1 MQKEII
7 TVIGVGYVGLPL
19 ACLLATKKYKVYGLD
34 TNKTLVD
41 KINKGIP
48 PINDSLVVKSLA
60 KIVPEYLKATQD
72 AKVIGKSDIVIVS
85 VPTPVD
91 KSYQPDF
98 EPIIKATE
106 TIAKNLKKGQL
117 IVIESTINPGVSEE
131 IILPI
136 LEKQK
141 FKVGKDFYLA
151 HVPER
156 INPGDPKRDVSN
168 LPRNVGAVTKKGL
181 KRAIDFYE
189 SIIDAPINPMNSI
202 KAAEAT
208 KTIENAFRD
217 INIAFVNELAKSF
230 DQLGIDVVEVIKGA
244 SSKFSFMP
252 HWPSCGVGGHCIPVD
267 PYYLIQKAEAVG
279 FSHDFLKLAR
289 RINNNMPNYTV
300 ELLQDALNE
309 LKLPIKNTSIG
320 VLGISYKANIGDTR
334 ESPSFKIIE
343 QLEKMG
349 AKIITF
355 DPFVKKHS
363 TEKSLKD
370 ILKKSVA
377 IIVATDHSDFV
388 NMIDGDILKESKV
401 KLVIDGK
408 NCLDKNNIEACG
420 IKYKGIGR

>member
-1 MQKEII
+1 MKKETV

-19 ACLLATKKYKVYGLD
+19 ACLLAAKKYKVYGLD
-34 TNKTLVD
+34 TNKALVN
-41 KINKGIP
+41 KINKGISP
-48 PINDSLVVKSLA
+48 FKDDLVSRSLA
-60 KIVPEYLKATQD
+60 KIVPEYLKATQNP
-72 AKVIGKSDIVIVS
+72 KVINKSDVVIVS

-98 EPIIKATE
+98 NPLVKATE
-106 TIAKNLKKGQL
+106 TIAKNLKLGQL

-168 LPRNVGAVTKKGL
+168 LPRNVGALTKKGL
-181 KRAIDFYE
+181 KKAVDFYE
-189 SIIDAPINPMNSI
+189 NIIDAPINPMNSI

-267 PYYLIQKAEAVG
+267 PYYLIRKAEAVG

-300 ELLQDALNE
+300 ELLQDSLNE
-309 LKLPIKNTSIG
+309 LKLPIKNTPIG

-343 QLEKMG
+343 QLEKME
-349 AKIITF
+349 AKVMTF

-370 ILKKSVA
+370 ILKKSTA
-377 IIVATDHSDFV
+377 ILVATDHSEFV
-388 NMIDGDILKESKV
+388 NMIDGDILKNNGV
-401 KLVIDGK
+401 RLVIDGK
-408 NCLDKNNIEACG
+408 NCLDKLNIEASG
-420 IKYKGIGR
+420 IQYKGIGR

>member
-60 KIVPEYLKATQD
+60 KIVPEYLRATQD

-181 KRAIDFYE
+181 KRAVDFYE

-230 DQLGIDVVEVIKGA
+230 DQLGIDIVEVIKGA

-267 PYYLIQKAEAVG
+267 PYYLIRKAEAVG

-300 ELLQDALNE
+300 ELLQDNLNE

-320 VLGISYKANIGDTR
+320 VLGMSYKADIGDTR

-343 QLEKMG
+343 LLEKMG
-349 AKIITF
+349 AKIMTF

-377 IIVATDHSDFV
+377 IIVATNHSEFV
-388 NMIDGDILKESKV
+388 NMIDGDILKENKV

>member
-60 KIVPEYLKATQD
+60 KIVPEYLRATQD

-141 FKVGKDFYLA
+141 FKVGKDFFLA

-181 KRAIDFYE
+181 KKAVDFYE

-230 DQLGIDVVEVIKGA
+230 DQLGIDIVEVIKGA

-388 NMIDGDILKESKV
+388 NTIDGDILKESKV

>member
-181 KRAIDFYE
+181 KRAVDFYE

-388 NMIDGDILKESKV
+388 NTIDGDILKESKV

>member
-91 KSYQPDF
+91 KSYQPNF
-98 EPIIKATE
+98 EPLIEATE

-168 LPRNVGAVTKKGL
+168 LPRNVGALTKRGL
-181 KRAIDFYE
+181 KRAVDFYE

-202 KAAEAT
+202 KATEAT

-377 IIVATDHSDFV
+377 IIVATDHSEFV
-388 NMIDGDILKESKV
+388 NMIDGDILKENKV
-401 KLVIDGK
+401 ELVIDGK

>member
-60 KIVPEYLKATQD
+60 KIVPEYLRATQD

-168 LPRNVGAVTKKGL
+168 LPRNVGALTKKGL
-181 KRAIDFYE
+181 KKAVDFYE

-349 AKIITF
+349 AKIMTF

>member
-60 KIVPEYLKATQD
+60 KIVPEYLRATQD

-377 IIVATDHSDFV
+377 IIVATDHSEFV

>member
-60 KIVPEYLKATQD
+60 KIVPEYLRATQD

>member
-60 KIVPEYLKATQD
+60 KIVPEYLRATQD

-181 KRAIDFYE
+181 KRAVDFYE

-230 DQLGIDVVEVIKGA
+230 DQLGIDIVEVIKGA

-300 ELLQDALNE
+300 ELLQDNLNE

-320 VLGISYKANIGDTR
+320 VLGMSYKADIGDTR

-388 NMIDGDILKESKV
+388 NTIDGDILKESKV

>member
-1 MQKEII
+1 
-7 TVIGVGYVGLPL
+7 
-19 ACLLATKKYKVYGLD
+19 
-34 TNKTLVD
+34 
-41 KINKGIP
+41 
-48 PINDSLVVKSLA
+48 
-60 KIVPEYLKATQD
+60 
-72 AKVIGKSDIVIVS
+72 
-85 VPTPVD
+85 
-91 KSYQPDF
+91 
-98 EPIIKATE
+98 
-106 TIAKNLKKGQL
+106 
-117 IVIESTINPGVSEE
+117 
-131 IILPI
+131 
-136 LEKQK
+136 
-141 FKVGKDFYLA
+141 
-151 HVPER
+151 
-156 INPGDPKRDVSN
+156 
-168 LPRNVGAVTKKGL
+168 
-181 KRAIDFYE
+181 
-189 SIIDAPINPMNSI
+189 MNSI

>member
-60 KIVPEYLKATQD
+60 KIVPEYLRATQD

-141 FKVGKDFYLA
+141 FKAGKDFYLA

>member
-60 KIVPEYLKATQD
+60 KIVPEYLRATQD

-141 FKVGKDFYLA
+141 FKAGKDFYLA

-230 DQLGIDVVEVIKGA
+230 DQLGIDIVEVIKGA